1 MNSYGVLESETEL
14 DDLSVK
20 VEQLRNLGF
29 TTLESNFTPE
39 KIAEIR
45 EKTQLAA
52 EKYIDLYGHHD
63 LNSLG
68 ESNSYRCPALID
80 QSFFEIA
87 SHPKLQDLVS
97 RLITGKF
104 YLNQQNLVI
113 NPPMSKNYTQLKYH
127 RDLPYQHYVSSR
139 PLAINALYAVDDFT
153 IENGATFVIPASHK
167 VEKFPTQNYL
177 ESTQLQV
184 TVKAGT
190 FLVLD
195 CMLFHAA
202 APNQSSNARIGL
214 NHVFT
219 SVMFAPQTNWK
230 KSIEEME
237 IPITESITELLGLN
251 FASPENVD
259 EYLRRRRKNKN

>member
-1 MNSYGVLESETEL
+1 MNSYGVLESETEH

-39 KIAEIR
+39 KVAEMR

-68 ESNSYRCPALID
+68 ESNSYRSPALID

-202 APNQSSNARIGL
+202 APNLSSNARIGL

-219 SVMFAPQTNWK
+219 SVMFAPQINWK
-230 KSIEEME
+230 TSIEEMK
-237 IPITESITELLGLN
+237 IPLTESITELLGLN
-251 FASPENVD
+251 FASPANVD
-259 EYLRRRRKNKN
+259 EYLRRRKNKN

>member
-1 MNSYGVLESETEL
+1 M
-14 DDLSVK
+14 
-20 VEQLRNLGF
+20 
-29 TTLESNFTPE
+29 
-39 KIAEIR
+39 
-45 EKTQLAA
+45 
-52 EKYIDLYGHHD
+52 
-63 LNSLG
+63 
-68 ESNSYRCPALID
+68 ID

-87 SHPKLQDLVS
+87 FHPKLQELVA

-104 YLNQQNLVI
+104 FLNQQNLVI
-113 NPPMSKNYTQLKYH
+113 NPPMSKNYTQLKFH

-167 VEKFPTQNYL
+167 AEKFPTQKYL

-195 CMLFHAA
+195 CMLYHAA
-202 APNQSSNARIGL
+202 APNLSKHARVGL

-219 SVMFAPQTNWK
+219 SVMFAPQINWK
-230 KSIEEME
+230 TSLEEMN
-237 IPITESITELLGLN
+237 IPITEYITNLLGLD
-251 FASPENVD
+251 FASPQNVD
-259 EYLRRRRKNKN
+259 EYLKRRKTKN

>member
-1 MNSYGVLESETEL
+1 MNSYGVLESETEH
-14 DDLSVK
+14 DDLSLK
-20 VEQLRNLGF
+20 IEQLRNLGY
-29 TTLESNFTPE
+29 TTLDSNYAPG
-39 KIAEIR
+39 KIIEIR
-45 EKTQLAA
+45 EKALLAA
-52 EKYIDLYGHHD
+52 DKYTELYGHHD

-80 QSFFEIA
+80 QSFFDIA
-87 SHPKLQDLVS
+87 SNPKLQDLVA

-113 NPPMSKNYTQLKYH
+113 NPPMSNNYTQLKYH

-167 VEKFPTQNYL
+167 VEKFPTQSYL

-184 TVKAGT
+184 AVKAGT

-202 APNQSSNARIGL
+202 APNLSLNARIGL

-219 SVMFAPQTNWK
+219 TVMFSPQINWK
-230 KSIEEME
+230 TSIEEMD
-237 IPITESITELLGLN
+237 IPTSDSLTELLGLN
-251 FASPENVD
+251 YASPDNVNA
-259 EYLRRRRKNKN
+259 YLTRRKNKN

>member
-1 MNSYGVLESETEL
+1 MNSYGVLEYETEH
-14 DDLSVK
+14 DDLSLK

-177 ESTQLQV
+177 ESTQIQV

-202 APNQSSNARIGL
+202 APNLSLHARIGL

-219 SVMFAPQTNWK
+219 SVMFAPQINWK
-230 KSIEEME
+230 TSIEEME
-237 IPITESITELLGLN
+237 IPLTDSIIELLGLN

-259 EYLRRRRKNKN
+259 EYLRRRKNKN

>member
-1 MNSYGVLESETEL
+1 MNSYGVLESETEH
-14 DDLSVK
+14 DDLSLK

-202 APNQSSNARIGL
+202 APNLSSNARIGL

-219 SVMFAPQTNWK
+219 SVMFAPQINWK
-230 KSIEEME
+230 TSIEEME
-237 IPITESITELLGLN
+237 IPVTESITELLGLN

-259 EYLRRRRKNKN
+259 EYLTRRKNRN

>member
-1 MNSYGVLESETEL
+1 MNSYGVLETETEH
-14 DDLSVK
+14 DDLSLK
-20 VEQLRNLGF
+20 VEHLRNLGY
-29 TTLESNFTPE
+29 TTLDSNFALE

-45 EKTQLAA
+45 QKSQVVADR
-52 EKYIDLYGHHD
+52 YIELYGHHD
-63 LNSLG
+63 LDGLG
-68 ESNSYRCPALID
+68 ESNSYRSPALID

-87 SHPKLQDLVS
+87 SHSKLQELVG

-153 IENGATFVIPASHK
+153 FENGATFVIPASHK
-167 VEKFPTQNYL
+167 VEKFPTQSYL

-195 CMLFHAA
+195 CMLYHAA
-202 APNQSSNARIGL
+202 APNLSKNARIGL

-219 SVMFAPQTNWK
+219 SVMFAPQINWK
-230 KSIEEME
+230 TSLEEMDV
-237 IPITESITELLGLN
+237 PSSESITELLGLN
-251 FASPENVD
+251 FTSPQNVD
-259 EYLRRRRKNKN
+259 EYLRRRKNRN

>member
-1 MNSYGVLESETEL
+1 MLKL
-14 DDLSVK
+14 
-20 VEQLRNLGF
+20 
-29 TTLESNFTPE
+29 
-39 KIAEIR
+39 
-45 EKTQLAA
+45 
-52 EKYIDLYGHHD
+52 
-63 LNSLG
+63 
-68 ESNSYRCPALID
+68 

-87 SHPKLQDLVS
+87 SHQKLQDLVS

-219 SVMFAPQTNWK
+219 SVMFAPQINWK